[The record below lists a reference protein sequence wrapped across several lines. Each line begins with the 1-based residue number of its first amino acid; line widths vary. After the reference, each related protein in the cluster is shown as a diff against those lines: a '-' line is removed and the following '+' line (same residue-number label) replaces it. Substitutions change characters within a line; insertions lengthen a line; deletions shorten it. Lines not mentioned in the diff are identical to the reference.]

1 MSLISEIN
9 NTCKAAFFYIHNIR
23 RIRKYLSLNA
33 TLTLVHALI
42 MGRIDY
48 CNGLLYGLSTNLL
61 CKLQRVQNAAT
72 RLVTGTPRVSH
83 ITPVLLSLRWLPVK
97 ERIHYKIIIFA
108 FKVIHGLAPSYISG
122 LLSVQSP
129 SSYSLRRNDE
139 LLLKPFFRRTK
150 KTLGDRAFA
159 VAAPSLFNA
168 LPRHIR
174 HQNNFNRIK
183 SLVKTFLFQSTYEQ
197 VLL

>member
-1 MSLISEIN
+1 MSLISDIN
-9 NTCKAAFFYIHNIR
+9 NTCEAASFYIHNIR

-48 CNGLLYGLSTNLL
+48 CNSLQYGLSTDLI
-61 CKLQRVQNAAT
+61 CKLQRVQNAAA
-72 RLVTGTPRVSH
+72 RLVTGTPRFSH

-97 ERIHYKIIIFA
+97 ERVHYKIIIFA

-129 SSYSLRRNDE
+129 SSFSPQ
-139 LLLKPFFRRTK
+139 K
-150 KTLGDRAFA
+150 
-159 VAAPSLFNA
+159 
-168 LPRHIR
+168 
-174 HQNNFNRIK
+174 
-183 SLVKTFLFQSTYEQ
+183 
-197 VLL
+197 

>member
-1 MSLISEIN
+1 
-9 NTCKAAFFYIHNIR
+9 
-23 RIRKYLSLNA
+23 
-33 TLTLVHALI
+33 
-42 MGRIDY
+42 MGIIDY
-48 CNGLLYGLSTNLL
+48 CNSLLYGLPTDLI
-61 CKLQRVQNAAT
+61 CKLQRVQNAAA
-72 RLVTGTPRVSH
+72 RLVTSTPRVSH
-83 ITPVLLSLRWLPVK
+83 ITPVLLSLHWLPVK

-168 LPRHIR
+168 LPHLI
-174 HQNNFNRIK
+174 
-183 SLVKTFLFQSTYEQ
+183 T
-197 VLL
+197 